1 VAVLVHKTFE
11 VLYPLVKY
19 TKCLELCVLTQWMTA
34 GTDDGSNVKHAVL
47 VALPNMHLVT
57 IASRRHTYLGGAPL
71 GHSVQVEAPVTGLYV
86 PTGQLRHCRTAL
98 HFGWHSTTANAIVI
112 EQPVQMRIPC
122 TNEEKVENIRRIG
135 DS

>member
-1 VAVLVHKTFE
+1 MHKALG

-34 GTDDGSNVKHAVL
+34 GKDDGSNVKHACL
-47 VALPNMHLVT
+47 LHCHACTWLL
-57 IASRRHTYLGGAPL
+57 HTLTRGHACPDGAPL

-98 HFGWHSTTANAIVI
+98 HFGWHSASTNAIVT
-112 EQPVQMRIPC
+112 EQPMQMLSPHKS
-122 TNEEKVENIRRIG
+122 TQGSNIRHRG